1 MNRTNYVR
9 NSLELHLF
17 FARIMKEHAL
27 FLEAGFTPKDKPL
40 AQAAE
45 KYKNEFKNILEHAV
59 HLGNGIVS
67 PEILT
72 SQELITNYTYQAEQK
87 TSALTGIPIDIN
99 LTLLEANLNSKKN
112 DYVTEEMVA
121 YVRKIN
127 KNARL
132 LLENFITYQKQLL
145 DSVLT
150 CQIFTYN
157 YPLMIDHLIEEA
169 KLYLAYMNR
178 LENNQT
184 IEGDK
189 EGQRRFWNEIMME
202 HALFI
207 RGLLDPS
214 ESNLIHEAN
223 DFAKRYQELMKE
235 MSNLGI
241 NLNHDQQKEEILT
254 EKFKEFKQSGTKGIV
269 ECKIRSIIVPLLADH
284 VLREANH
291 YLRILKEKK

>member
-1 MNRTNYVR
+1 M
-9 NSLELHLF
+9 
-17 FARIMKEHAL
+17 
-27 FLEAGFTPKDKPL
+27 
-40 AQAAE
+40 
-45 KYKNEFKNILEHAV
+45 EHAV